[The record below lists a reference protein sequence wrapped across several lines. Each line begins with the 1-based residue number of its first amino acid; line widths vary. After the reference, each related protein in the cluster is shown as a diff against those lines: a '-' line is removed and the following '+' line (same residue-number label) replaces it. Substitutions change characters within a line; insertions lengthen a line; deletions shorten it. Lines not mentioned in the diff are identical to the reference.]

1 MKPAKP
7 EPSAS
12 WNVRDQKKKVGKTVL
27 VAHTAKRNDRGEG
40 GHGSGG
46 EPTTARPGHVAAN
59 DEGDA
64 GRRQDGQGV
73 LRQPQQLEQVSA
85 RQGDA
90 QGGQAR
96 ADEVQPYEP
105 KSGGLTLFRIR
116 HSKAKSAIQKG
127 KCKTHEVCV
136 SFQAATEIIQQFDRE
151 AELAKKALKLINEF
165 EDIMLNPNWEKKET
179 YERVD
184 MMIATLHATL
194 TNLKDT
200 IE

>member
-1 MKPAKP
+1 M
-7 EPSAS
+7 
-12 WNVRDQKKKVGKTVL
+12 
-27 VAHTAKRNDRGEG
+27 
-40 GHGSGG
+40 
-46 EPTTARPGHVAAN
+46 
-59 DEGDA
+59 
-64 GRRQDGQGV
+64 
-73 LRQPQQLEQVSA
+73 
-85 RQGDA
+85 
-90 QGGQAR
+90 
-96 ADEVQPYEP
+96 
-105 KSGGLTLFRIR
+105 
-116 HSKAKSAIQKG
+116 
-127 KCKTHEVCV
+127 CV